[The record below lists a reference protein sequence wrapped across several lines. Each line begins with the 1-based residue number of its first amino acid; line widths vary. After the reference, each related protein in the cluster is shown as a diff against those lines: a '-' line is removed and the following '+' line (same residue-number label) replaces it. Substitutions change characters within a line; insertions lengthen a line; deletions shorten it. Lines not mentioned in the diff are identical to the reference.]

1 MNMLRLA
8 ARPAAAV
15 AVLLGA
21 VACGSGGS
29 PAAAKAPAPATLVRE
44 VRTAV
49 QHASSVHVSGSITQA
64 GKQLGLDLSLTR
76 AGGLSGRLSASGA
89 GFFVLST
96 HGSTYIKVT
105 GAFLRYAHLSTTA
118 CTLMCGKYLKLT
130 SSQAQG
136 MTGSLSMATLLGGT
150 AKTSPHVRNV
160 GTATV
165 NGQRAWVLR
174 GSDGTTAYVAAQG
187 NHYLLRLVPPGGKG
201 RLDFTQWNAVK
212 IPAPPPPG
220 QVVDLSQLHG

>member
-1 MNMLRLA
+1 MIRFA
-8 ARPAAAV
+8 AGPAAAA

-29 PAAAKAPAPATLVRE
+29 SATPAAPAPATLVRE
-44 VRTAV
+44 VKAAI
-49 QHASSVHVSGSITQA
+49 QHASSVHVSGSITQT
-64 GKQLGLDLSLTR
+64 GKQLGLDLSMTR
-76 AGGLSGRLSASGA
+76 AGELSGELSASGA

-130 SSQAQG
+130 TSQAQS
-136 MTGSLSMATLLGGT
+136 MTGSLSMATLLGT
-150 AKTSPHVRNV
+150 AKTSPHVRYV

-187 NHYLLRLVPPGGKG
+187 THYLLRLVPPGGKG
-201 RLDFTQWNAVK
+201 RLDFTQWNAAK
-212 IPAPPPPG
+212 IPAPPPSS